1 MDPLPGRAGV
11 LDALRA
17 VGYRIGMAEKPSD
30 PTRKTPK
37 ERENERDARLKKALR
52 ANLARRKA
60 QARARKGRQDEQD

>member
-1 MDPLPGRAGV
+1 
-11 LDALRA
+11 
-17 VGYRIGMAEKPSD
+17 MAEKPSD